1 MVIDEKN
8 LEEIKQ
14 ILKRLIP
21 DCEVRAFGSRVSGK
35 SKPTSDLDL
44 VIIHEEPLATQRRI
58 LLKEAFE
65 DSRISFRI
73 DFIEWIKVSSSFQ
86 AMIKDQM
93 EIIQQAS

>member
-44 VIIHEEPLATQRRI
+44 VIIHEEPLATQMRI